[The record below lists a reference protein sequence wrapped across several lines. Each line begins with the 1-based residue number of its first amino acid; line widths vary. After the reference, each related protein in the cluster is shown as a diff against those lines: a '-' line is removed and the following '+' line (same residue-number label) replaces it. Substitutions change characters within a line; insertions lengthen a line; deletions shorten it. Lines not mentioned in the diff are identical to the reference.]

1 MEFLQPVLSLI
12 ITLGILVTIHEYGH
26 FWVARRCGVKVL
38 RFSVGFGKP
47 IFSWHDRQGTEYA
60 IAAIPLGGYVKMLDE
75 REGEVS
81 ADQLHLAFNR
91 QSLFKRIAIVAAGP
105 IANFIF
111 AVFAYWLMFLL
122 GFTVIVPVVGSVD
135 EASLAANAGIKANQ
149 EIVAIDGEPTQSW
162 QDVNLNLLNRLG
174 DTGSVEVSV
183 KASGKY
189 SPENVSVDINEW
201 LSGQEMPNPI
211 SALGIHTYR
220 PSIPPVIG
228 VVSEGGG
235 AASAGVLPND
245 QIISVN
251 GTPVDDWMVFVDIV
265 RSSANKMLLVEVKR
279 GRDIKTI
286 NLVPQPKS
294 LSDDLVVGYIGAGVQ
309 KPKGQKSMW
318 PPEMIREIHYGPIDA
333 LGAALNKT
341 RADTV
346 MTLSSIKK
354 MIEGVISVKNLSG
367 PITIARV
374 ASTTI
379 ESGLESFLSFL
390 AILSV
395 SLGVLN
401 LLPIPVLDGGHLL
414 YYFVELIRG
423 KPLSEKSQ
431 LLGLKIGISLIV
443 MLMLV
448 AFYNDLLRL

>member
-38 RFSVGFGKP
+38 RFSVGFGNP

-75 REGEVS
+75 REGEVPE
-81 ADQLHLAFNR
+81 DQLHLAFNR

-111 AVFAYWLMFLL
+111 AIFAYWLMFLL
-122 GFTVIVPVVGSVD
+122 GFTVIAPVIGSVD

-149 EIVAIDGEPTQSW
+149 EIVAIDGEPTNSW
-162 QDVNLNLLNRLG
+162 QEVNLSLINRLG
-174 DTGSVEVSV
+174 DTGSVELSV
-183 KASGKY
+183 KTPGDY
-189 SPENVSVDINEW
+189 SAANVSVSISEW

-211 SALGIHTYR
+211 SALGLHTYR

-228 VVSEGGG
+228 VVSETGS
-235 AASAGVLPND
+235 AASAGIAPND
-245 QIISVN
+245 KIISVN
-251 GTPVDDWMVFVDIV
+251 GASIDDWMAFVDVV

-279 GRDIKTI
+279 GHDIKTI
-286 NLVPQPKS
+286 NLVPQSKT

-309 KPKGQKSMW
+309 KPEGQNSMW
-318 PPEMIREIHYGPIDA
+318 PPEMIREINYGPIDA

-341 RADTV
+341 SADTV

>member
-1 MEFLQPVLSLI
+1 MEFLQSVFSLI

-26 FWVARRCGVKVL
+26 FWVARRCGVKVI
-38 RFSVGFGKP
+38 RFSVGFGNP

-75 REGEVS
+75 REGEVPS
-81 ADQLHLAFNR
+81 DQLHLAFNR
-91 QSLFKRIAIVAAGP
+91 QSLSKRIAIVAAGP

-111 AVFAYWLMFLL
+111 AVFAYWLMFLI
-122 GFTVIVPVVGSVD
+122 GFTVIAPVVGSVD
-135 EASLAANAGIKANQ
+135 EASLAANAGIKASQ
-149 EIVAIDGEPTQSW
+149 EIVAVDGETTSSW

-174 DTGSVEVSV
+174 DTGKVEFYV
-183 KASGKY
+183 KSPGEY
-189 SPENVSVDINEW
+189 SPEIVSVNISEW
-201 LSGQEMPNPI
+201 LSGHEMPRPV
-211 SALGIHTYR
+211 SALGIHTFR
-220 PSIPPVIG
+220 PSLDPVIG
-228 VVSEGGG
+228 VVSVDGG
-235 AASAGVLPND
+235 AALAGIMPKDKIV
-245 QIISVN
+245 SVD
-251 GTPVDDWMVFVDIV
+251 GRPIDDWMAFVDIV
-265 RSSANKMLLVEVKR
+265 RDSANKMLLVEVMREDHIETLK
-279 GRDIKTI
+279 
-286 NLVPQPKS
+286 LVPQSKKI
-294 LSDDLVVGYIGAGVQ
+294 SDDLVVGYIGAGVQ
-309 KPKGQKSMW
+309 QPEGQDSLW
-318 PPEMIREIHYGPIDA
+318 PPEMIREISYGPIDA

-341 RADTV
+341 SADTL

-379 ESGLESFLSFL
+379 QSGFESFLSFL
-390 AILSV
+390 AILSI

-414 YYFVELIRG
+414 YYFIELVRG

-431 LLGLKIGISLIV
+431 LLGLKVGITLIV